1 MSNLKIQEASPPLL
15 SPSDDNGI
23 NIFVQFNLFQS
34 SKQVQM
40 LATRKAHL
48 INSLVLTVWWHGHIA
63 LSRKD
68 QYCTFTYLNNGS

>member
-48 INSLVLTVWWHGHIA
+48 INSLVLTV
-63 LSRKD
+63 
-68 QYCTFTYLNNGS
+68 